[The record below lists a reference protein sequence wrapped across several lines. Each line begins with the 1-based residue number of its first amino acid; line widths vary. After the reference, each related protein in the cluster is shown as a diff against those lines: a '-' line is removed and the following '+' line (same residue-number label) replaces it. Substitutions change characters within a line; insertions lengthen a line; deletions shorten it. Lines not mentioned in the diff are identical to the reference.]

1 MPIAAVGHPT
11 ANWLEV
17 PAIGLSTPVIDSACT
32 APVTHGATVRD
43 LCAAQAVTYRVGHD
57 PGIFAPV
64 ARVQPGA
71 VIKYWYGADSLHSY
85 LVTAIN
91 LVPRSQGDAY
101 MFDGSWSHL
110 DLQNMRGAG
119 RPDGL
124 DSGGR

>member
-1 MPIAAVGHPT
+1 M
-11 ANWLEV
+11 
-17 PAIGLSTPVIDSACT
+17 
-32 APVTHGATVRD
+32 
-43 LCAAQAVTYRVGHD
+43 TYRVGHD

-71 VIKYWYGADSLHSY
+71 LIKYWDGADSLHSY

-110 DLQNMRGAG
+110 DLQNTRGAG
-119 RPDGL
+119 RLDGL